1 MNKIISTAAVLLFLF
16 FMCPYPLH
24 GQITG
29 VKIKQGDIIE
39 VRVYGH
45 EELSK
50 TIMVQ
55 SDGTVNY
62 PLVSDIPIDGLQLDE
77 FREVLVAQ
85 ATKYL
90 GERPIV
96 TVRFSQIISVHVTV
110 LGQVSVP
117 GEYLVAKTATVQ
129 GAITQA
135 GGFTP
140 RAQLNQVKVIRKQ
153 DEEDQTIYVDMY
165 QFYTQGDP
173 DLLPEL
179 KEGDIIVVPGVPG
192 SHDVKVMGEVKNPGT
207 YTSFQGA
214 NFLDLLY
221 MAGGPTE
228 EAHLKKIRLIS
239 PLKKTAKEIEI
250 NLDHMLQT
258 SELAEIPSVQ
268 PGDIIYVP
276 QKSTFWKTFVSVIQN
291 VSAVLTPI
299 LLMMWYYM
307 RARE

>member
-1 MNKIISTAAVLLFLF
+1 MKKITMLLVSFLLMF
-16 FMCPYPLH
+16 FQGL
-24 GQITG
+24 QAQVSG
-29 VKIKQGDIIE
+29 VKIQKGDIIE

-85 ATKYL
+85 ATRYL
-90 GERPIV
+90 GERPII
-96 TVRFSQIISVHVTV
+96 TVRFSQTISVHVTV

-117 GEYLVAKTATVQ
+117 GEYLVAKSATVQ

-140 RAQLNQVKVIRKQ
+140 RAQLDKVKVIRGK
-153 DEEDQTIYVDMY
+153 DDKDTTMYVDMY
-165 QFYTQGDP
+165 QFYVQGDP
-173 DLLPEL
+173 DLLPSLE
-179 KEGDIIVVPGVPG
+179 EGDIIVVPGVPG
-192 SHDVKVMGEVKNPGT
+192 SHDVKIMGEVKNPGT
-207 YTSFQGA
+207 YTVFQGA

-250 NLDHMLQT
+250 NLDDMLQT
-258 SELAEIPSVQ
+258 SELSRIPSVQ

-276 QKSTFWKTFVSVIQN
+276 KKSTFWKTFVSVIQN

-299 LLMMWYYM
+299 LLMMWYYA
-307 RARE
+307 RAQD

>member
-1 MNKIISTAAVLLFLF
+1 MKKIVVLLVSLFLI
-16 FMCPYPLH
+16 CLQTVQ
-24 GQITG
+24 GQVSG
-29 VKIKQGDIIE
+29 VKIQKGDIIE

-62 PLVSDIPIDGLQLDE
+62 PLISDIPIDGLQLDE
-77 FREVLVAQ
+77 FREVLIAQ

-90 GERPIV
+90 GERPII

-110 LGQVSVP
+110 LGQVVVP
-117 GEYLVAKTATVQ
+117 GEYLVAKSATVQ

-140 RAQLNQVKVIRKQ
+140 RAQLDQVKVIRKKDKQ
-153 DEEDQTIYVDMY
+153 DTTRIVDMY

-173 DLLPEL
+173 DLLPDLE
-179 KEGDIIVVPGVPG
+179 EGDVIVVPGVPG

-207 YTSFQGA
+207 YTVFQGS

-250 NLDHMLQT
+250 NLDDMLQT
-258 SELAEIPSVQ
+258 SELEKIPSVQ

-276 QKSTFWKTFVSVIQN
+276 KKSTFWKTFVSVIQN

-299 LLMMWYYM
+299 LLMMWYYS
-307 RARE
+307 RAQD